1 MSRVVITS
9 LENYINSQKEI
20 LSSLERKK
28 TDLENAFIAKKT
40 ELSQKG
46 ERALATMTEED
57 KASFKAL
64 LAKTI
69 G

>member
-1 MSRVVITS
+1 MTAGGNTARVGTMGIVEGI
-9 LENYINSQKEI
+9 
-20 LSSLERKK
+20 
-28 TDLENAFIAKKT
+28 
-40 ELSQKG
+40 